1 MLSSVRF
8 YAITFLAGGL
18 VPAIALAPPP
28 LRQPAGQPGFQ
39 SAHGSSGKSQKTF
52 RDERLGVEFEYP
64 ASYELAKLSA
74 QSPQDAPPES
84 LLFVA
89 SYKLVPSESPG
100 GGRSETAP
108 YARRYYVFFLKLD
121 LAEAAKTMGFARNS
135 QGDWMP
141 KDGGGSIKAVQVS
154 GNGWQGLRIT
164 YPLQLYRAPTPQER
178 AHGFEVGSTSR
189 GMSEG
194 GKTLVNWGGDQS
206 MVLEFDPDIE
216 TNAVRDVILKSL
228 RFFTSTHSSGEI
240 K

>member
-1 MLSSVRF
+1 VRAF
-8 YAITFLAGGL
+8 AIAFLAL
-18 VPAIALAPPP
+18 WFIPVAAYASSRRPQAAAHSRI
-28 LRQPAGQPGFQ
+28 Q
-39 SAHGSSGKSQKTF
+39 SAQGSAGKSHKTF
-52 RDERLGVEFEYP
+52 RNERLGVEFEYP

-89 SYKLVPSESPG
+89 SYKLVPSAPPG

-121 LAEAAKTMGFARNS
+121 LAEAAKAMGFARNS

-141 KDGGGSIKAVQVS
+141 KNGGGSSKGVQVS

-178 AHGFEVGSTSR
+178 AHGFEVGSTSL

-194 GKTLVNWGGDQS
+194 EKTLLNWGGDLS
-206 MVLEFDPDIE
+206 MVLEFDPDIG
-216 TNAVRDVILKSL
+216 TDSLRDVILKSL
-228 RFFTSTHSSGEI
+228 RFSSSTPSSGKI